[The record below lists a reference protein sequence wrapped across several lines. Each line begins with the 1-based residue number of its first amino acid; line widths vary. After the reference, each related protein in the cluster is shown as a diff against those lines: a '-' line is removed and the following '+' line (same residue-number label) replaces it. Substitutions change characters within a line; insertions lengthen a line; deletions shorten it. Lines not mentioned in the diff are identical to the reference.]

1 MGFGIFCIEDVI
13 YAINF
18 FIEHERIFVV
28 EVFHGKGRQRRKPSR
43 FYLVDESDLGRLA
56 AFLSEKSLTHN
67 LRGIGADGNGVL
79 KMYLRESERAIMNSN
94 IDADMM
100 QTIVDCLKKAL
111 VSEERED
118 TCDE

>member
-28 EVFHGKGRQRRKPSR
+28 EVFHGKGRQRRKSSR

-67 LRGIGADGNGVL
+67 LSEIGGEGNGVL
-79 KMYLRESERAIMNSN
+79 KMYLRESERAVLNSN
-94 IDADMM
+94 IDADMI
-100 QTIVDCLKKAL
+100 QAILGCLKKRTKRIL
-111 VSEERED
+111 ED
-118 TCDE
+118 YEK